1 MLRVLFVTTEMDDFV
16 RVGGLAAVSAALPRA
31 LRPWSDVR
39 ILLPGYRDVV
49 EQFTHIQIVGHCPAR
64 ADMPPC
70 TLGRAATRDG
80 LPVYVLFPI
89 IFGISI
95 VGAYGASGR
104 MFDLGLLVGFGLLG
118 YAMSKLKYPSAPLIL
133 GFVLGDAM
141 ERALRQSLMMSQGDV
156 LSLVERPISAI
167 MLSLALVILLI
178 PLLGWLNRL
187 RVRAITENG

>member
-1 MLRVLFVTTEMDDFV
+1 MMQESPDVFWGLVASMYIGNVVLLILNLPLVPLFAQILR
-16 RVGGLAAVSAALPRA
+16 
-31 LRPWSDVR
+31 
-39 ILLPGYRDVV
+39 
-49 EQFTHIQIVGHCPAR
+49 
-64 ADMPPC
+64 
-70 TLGRAATRDG
+70 
-80 LPVYVLFPI
+80 LPVYVLFPV

-141 ERALRQSLMMSQGDV
+141 ERALRQSLMMSQGD
-156 LSLVERPISAI
+156 LLTLVERPISAI

-178 PLLGWLNRL
+178 PLLGWFNRL
-187 RVRAITENG
+187 RLRAITENG

>member
-1 MLRVLFVTTEMDDFV
+1 MMQESPDVFWGLVASMYIGNVVLLILNLPLVPLFAQILR
-16 RVGGLAAVSAALPRA
+16 
-31 LRPWSDVR
+31 
-39 ILLPGYRDVV
+39 
-49 EQFTHIQIVGHCPAR
+49 
-64 ADMPPC
+64 
-70 TLGRAATRDG
+70 

-104 MFDLGLLVGFGLLG
+104 IFDLGLLVGFGLLG
-118 YAMSKLKYPSAPLIL
+118 YAMSKLKYPTAPLIL

-141 ERALRQSLMMSQGDV
+141 ERALRQSLMMSQGDL

-178 PLLGWLNRL
+178 PLLGWFNRL

>member
-1 MLRVLFVTTEMDDFV
+1 VLLILNLPLVPLFAQILR
-16 RVGGLAAVSAALPRA
+16 
-31 LRPWSDVR
+31 
-39 ILLPGYRDVV
+39 
-49 EQFTHIQIVGHCPAR
+49 
-64 ADMPPC
+64 
-70 TLGRAATRDG
+70 

-141 ERALRQSLMMSQGDV
+141 ERALRQSLMMSQGD
-156 LSLVERPISAI
+156 LLTLVERPISAI

-178 PLLGWLNRL
+178 PLFGWLNRL

>member
-1 MLRVLFVTTEMDDFV
+1 MMQESPDVFWGLVASMYIGNVVLLILNLPLVPLFAQILR
-16 RVGGLAAVSAALPRA
+16 
-31 LRPWSDVR
+31 
-39 ILLPGYRDVV
+39 
-49 EQFTHIQIVGHCPAR
+49 
-64 ADMPPC
+64 
-70 TLGRAATRDG
+70 
-80 LPVYVLFPI
+80 LPVYVLFPV

-141 ERALRQSLMMSQGDV
+141 ERALRQSLMMSQGD
-156 LSLVERPISAI
+156 LLTLVERPISAI

-178 PLLGWLNRL
+178 PLFGWLNRL

>member
-1 MLRVLFVTTEMDDFV
+1 VKPGPLMMQESPDVFWGLVASMYIGNVVLLILNLPLVPLFAQILR
-16 RVGGLAAVSAALPRA
+16 
-31 LRPWSDVR
+31 
-39 ILLPGYRDVV
+39 
-49 EQFTHIQIVGHCPAR
+49 
-64 ADMPPC
+64 
-70 TLGRAATRDG
+70 

-95 VGAYGASGR
+95 VGAYGVSGKI
-104 MFDLGLLVGFGLLG
+104 FDLGLLVGFGLLG

-141 ERALRQSLMMSQGDV
+141 ERALRQSLMMSQGD
-156 LSLVERPISAI
+156 LMALVQRPISAI

-178 PLLGWLNRL
+178 PLFGWLNRL

>member
-1 MLRVLFVTTEMDDFV
+1 MLSALVLWGVKPGPLMMQESPDVFW
-16 RVGGLAAVSAALPRA
+16 GLVASMYIGNVVLLILNLPLVPLFA
-31 LRPWSDVR
+31 QILR
-39 ILLPGYRDVV
+39 
-49 EQFTHIQIVGHCPAR
+49 
-64 ADMPPC
+64 
-70 TLGRAATRDG
+70 
-80 LPVYVLFPI
+80 LPVYVLFPV

-141 ERALRQSLMMSQGDV
+141 ERALRQSLMMSQGDL

-178 PLLGWLNRL
+178 PLFGWLNRL

>member
-1 MLRVLFVTTEMDDFV
+1 VFWGLVASMYIGNVVLLILNLPLVPLFAQILR
-16 RVGGLAAVSAALPRA
+16 LP
-31 LRPWSDVR
+31 L
-39 ILLPGYRDVV
+39 
-49 EQFTHIQIVGHCPAR
+49 
-64 ADMPPC
+64 
-70 TLGRAATRDG
+70 
-80 LPVYVLFPI
+80 YVLFPV

-104 MFDLGLLVGFGLLG
+104 IFDLGLLVGFGLLG

-156 LSLVERPISAI
+156 LALVQRPISAI
-167 MLSLALVILLI
+167 MLALAVVILLI
-178 PLLGWLNRL
+178 PLFGWFNRL

>member
-1 MLRVLFVTTEMDDFV
+1 
-16 RVGGLAAVSAALPRA
+16 
-31 LRPWSDVR
+31 
-39 ILLPGYRDVV
+39 
-49 EQFTHIQIVGHCPAR
+49 
-64 ADMPPC
+64 
-70 TLGRAATRDG
+70 
-80 LPVYVLFPI
+80 VLFPV

-141 ERALRQSLMMSQGDV
+141 ERALRQSLMMSQGD
-156 LSLVERPISAI
+156 LLTLVERPISAI

-178 PLLGWLNRL
+178 PLFGWFNRL
-187 RVRAITENG
+187 RLRAITENG